1 MQIFD
6 FKMVCIFLAL
16 EKFLDQAKLYPEES
30 KFDIVAKYC
39 QTSGECTE
47 IVGLL
52 EGQKRKPSE
61 VLNIYLTFYPWIVM
75 LQLLFLFYN
84 ILCCICTTVFKK

>member
-1 MQIFD
+1 MCF
-6 FKMVCIFLAL
+6 FLIIAL

-30 KFDIVAKYC
+30 RFDIVAKYC

-47 IVGLL
+47 IVHLL

-61 VLNIYLTFYPWIVM
+61 VTEYYLTPCVM
-75 LQLLFLFYN
+75 LLAFTCNRSQ
-84 ILCCICTTVFKK
+84 